1 MNKKEVLEIR
11 KQFTPANCSITRICG
26 CYVDAEK
33 NKKTE
38 LKKAFLSLPEEEMFK
53 YFDIFRKVLSGTI
66 GKNLLNMEF
75 PLEQE
80 SADGTQ
86 AYLLELKKS
95 QLKDDILIEDFYDKV
110 IEHYSYGENYYIIL
124 IHAAYDIPNKG
135 SDNLEQFDAS
145 DEVYEFILCAL
156 CPVKLSKA
164 GLCYNAE
171 TNNIEDRIR
180 DWIVELPDVGFL
192 FPAFTDRNMDIHGL
206 LYYSKNAKEFQQEFI
221 DQFLG
226 CHIPLPAV
234 GQKNSFNSMVEDAL
248 KENCDFETAKN
259 IHEKLNEI
267 IFDNQD
273 SPEPVTLDKME
284 VKKILEQNGADEDA
298 LLDFSHQYDSY
309 VGEKESLLITNVAN
323 TRKFEVK
330 TPDVT
335 VQVNPDR
342 PDLLRT
348 EMIDGVP
355 CLVIELNDA
364 VEVNGMNVRTVPLKK
379 ERA

>member
-1 MNKKEVLEIR
+1 MNKKEILEIR

-53 YFDIFRKVLSGTI
+53 YFELFRKVLSGSI
-66 GKNLLNMEF
+66 GKNLFNMEF

-80 SADGTQ
+80 TNEGTQ
-86 AYLLELKKS
+86 SYLLQLKKS
-95 QLKDDILIEDFYDKV
+95 QLKDDILLEDFYDKV

-164 GLCYNAE
+164 GLCYNAQ

-192 FPAFTDRNMDIHGL
+192 FPAFTDRSTDIHGL

-226 CHIPLPAV
+226 CSIPLPAV

-248 KENCDFETAKN
+248 KEHCDFNTAKE

-267 IFDNQD
+267 IFEHQD
-273 SPEPVTLDKME
+273 APEPVSLDKME
-284 VKKILEQNGADEDA
+284 VKKILEQHGADEDA
-298 LLDFSHQYDSY
+298 LMDFSRQYDSY
-309 VGEKESLLITNVAN
+309 VGEKKSLLLTNVAN

-335 VQVNPDR
+335 VQVNPER
-342 PDLLRT
+342 PDLVRT

-379 ERA
+379 E